1 MKVTRQNINE
11 EYNTTV
17 DWVNDFGNDLE
28 KNADFLSNLKSIFKS
43 RSEKF
48 STIDEKMADIRNR
61 VGFDLIKDIDGGSE
75 IKTSALNK
83 EASSCGAEKDGG
95 NKCGPCS
102 TGKSCECGTGHGH
115 KNSRKE
121 KLDSIVELLRYIQD
135 TVKSEPHLD
144 EPIILDRCR
153 KEKSYG
159 LENINDM
166 SKLKDF
172 ISNAVSTGRPVSV
185 KLEYVPQEPISSSE
199 SMFDDTADY
208 YQHGLVGAE

>member
-17 DWVNDFGNDLE
+17 DWVSDFERDLE
-28 KNADFLSNLKSIFKS
+28 KNADFLTNLKSIFKS

-48 STIDEKMADIRNR
+48 STIDEKMADIKNR
-61 VGFDLIKDIDGGSE
+61 VGFDLIKDVDNNID

-83 EASSCGAEKDGG
+83 DASSCGAEKDGG

-102 TGKSCECGTGHGH
+102 TGKSCGSGKSHDYE
-115 KNSRKE
+115 KSRKE
-121 KLDSIVELLRYIQD
+121 KIDSIVELLRYIQD
-135 TVKSEPHLD
+135 TVKNEPHLD
-144 EPIILDRCR
+144 EPVILDRCR
-153 KEKSYG
+153 KERSYG

-166 SKLKDF
+166 SKLKHF
-172 ISNAVSTGRPVSV
+172 ISNAVETSKPFSI
-185 KLEYVPQEPISSSE
+185 KLEYVPHEPVSSSE